1 MTRLAI
7 VRQRYNPAGGAER
20 FVSRALD
27 ALARQGSLDVT
38 LITRRWEDH
47 PGYHNLT
54 VNPFYL
60 GNVWRD
66 AGFARG
72 VRQAIAS
79 EGFDLVQAHE
89 RIPGCDVFR
98 AGDGVHRAW
107 LARRSRALSALGRL
121 KLKLN
126 PYHHYI
132 CRAEARMFRHPAL
145 KTVICNSQMVAT
157 EIRELFGLGDDQLTV
172 IYNGVDS

>member
-47 PGYHNLT
+47 AGYHSLT

-66 AGFARG
+66 AGFAEYFGHVTGTTPFRYLAAC
-72 VRQAIAS
+72 RIDRADELLHETDLPIADIALQCGYRS
-79 EGFDLVQAHE
+79 ERAFREAFVLAHQM
-89 RIPGCDVFR
+89 RPLAFR
-98 AGDGVHRAW
+98 K
-107 LARRSRALSALGRL
+107 ARRAQSG
-121 KLKLN
+121 
-126 PYHHYI
+126 
-132 CRAEARMFRHPAL
+132 
-145 KTVICNSQMVAT
+145 
-157 EIRELFGLGDDQLTV
+157 
-172 IYNGVDS
+172 

>member
-47 PGYHNLT
+47 AGYHSLT

-72 VRQAIAS
+72 VRQAIAR
-79 EGFDLVQAHE
+79 EGFDLCRRTSASPAAMCFALATAC
-89 RIPGCDVFR
+89 IAPGWPDAAARCR
-98 AGDGVHRAW
+98 RWAG
-107 LARRSRALSALGRL
+107 
-121 KLKLN
+121 
-126 PYHHYI
+126 
-132 CRAEARMFRHPAL
+132 
-145 KTVICNSQMVAT
+145 
-157 EIRELFGLGDDQLTV
+157 
-172 IYNGVDS
+172 